1 MPHYDVLLH
10 DVLAGQIA
18 HDPTQDRS
26 SFRFFEDYRRLPRR
40 PVLGQHF
47 EDDLHKTHSGKR
59 GALPPWFAN
68 LVPEG
73 ALRDLLRRSL
83 GLETDA
89 DLPILAAVGRDL
101 PGAVEVLPA
110 AIDAGLFSDGSIHE
124 GESDARDYAET
135 PAQTELALRFS
146 LPGVQMKFS
155 VLREQEK
162 ITLPVHGQLGDWIV
176 KLDSR
181 RFPGLVENEFAT
193 MEWARAVGL
202 QVPECQITS
211 LEALPPA
218 LRSYAPDGTNA
229 FLIRRY
235 DRDGRRRIHQEDF
248 AQLVNLPPALKYEQV
263 TYEGCARLVQQIV
276 GPAGYREFV
285 RRLAFMVAAGN
296 MDAHLKNWSLLYPD
310 DISAVLSPLYDQ
322 VATIAWPDETTRELA
337 LKFAG
342 TKDPFRI
349 DIAAFARLA
358 EKSGG
363 DVKETI
369 RIVQET
375 IEQTAAA
382 WTTSVASEAMP
393 SEHVQRLREYWSRA
407 PLVKDHLTPGMF
419 AA

>member
-18 HDPTQDRS
+18 HDPPQDRS
-26 SFRFFEDYRRLPRR
+26 SFRFLEDYRRLPRR

-47 EDDLHKTHSGKR
+47 EDDLGKAYSGKR

-110 AIDAGLFSDGSIHE
+110 AIDAGLFANGSIQE
-124 GESDARDYAET
+124 GEGDARDYAET
-135 PAQTELALRFS
+135 PVQTELALRFS

-193 MEWARAVGL
+193 MEWARAAGL
-202 QVPECQITS
+202 QVPECQIAS
-211 LEALPPA
+211 LEILPPA
-218 LRSYAPDGTNA
+218 LRSYAPDGTNV

-235 DRDGRRRIHQEDF
+235 DRDGKRRIHQEDF

-263 TYEGCARLVQQIV
+263 TYEGCAKLVQQIV
-276 GPAGYREFV
+276 GPAGYRELV
-285 RRLAFMVAAGN
+285 RRLAFMVASGN

-342 TKDPFRI
+342 TKDPFRV

-375 IEQTAAA
+375 IERTAAA
-382 WTTSVASEAMP
+382 WSTSVASEAMP
-393 SEHVQRLREYWSRA
+393 REHAERLREYWSRA
-407 PLVKDHLTPGMF
+407 SLVKDHLTPGMF